1 MKLMLTLILLTI
13 NSLLFAPEINQ
24 VAIVQGE
31 RIEPYAKLL
40 HAIGTVES
48 QNNDNAVNRKEM
60 AFGRY
65 QIREIRLKDYY
76 QRTGIHFTLDEMKDS
91 VKAKRVLLYYCRDP
105 YDLDEI
111 PLNWN
116 CRSRPYLMKVKREL
130 TKL

>member
-31 RIEPYAKLL
+31 PIKPFESIWRAVCL
-40 HAIGTVES
+40 VES
-48 QNNDNAVNRKEM
+48 SGRADAYNTEEGAVGI
-60 AFGRY
+60 A
-65 QIREIRLKDYY
+65 QIRKIRIDDFNNRAGKNYKL
-76 QRTGIHFTLDEMKDS
+76 IEMYDTT
-91 VKAKRVLLYYCRDP
+91 KAKEVFMWYCRDP

-116 CRSRPYLMKVKREL
+116 CRSRPYLLKVKREL